1 MGRNPI
7 LHNRIRQTDMKDEKT
22 TYTNVAI
29 PNEVYKAMVKYAND
43 KGMKFT
49 KVVEFAILDYLTNA
63 TK

>member
-1 MGRNPI
+1 
-7 LHNRIRQTDMKDEKT
+7 MKDEKT

-29 PNEVYKAMVKYAND
+29 PNEVYKLMTDYANS

-49 KVVEFAILDYLTNA
+49 KVVEFAIMEYLTNA

>member
-1 MGRNPI
+1 
-7 LHNRIRQTDMKDEKT
+7 MKDEKT

-49 KVVEFAILDYLTNA
+49 KVVKFAILDYLTNA